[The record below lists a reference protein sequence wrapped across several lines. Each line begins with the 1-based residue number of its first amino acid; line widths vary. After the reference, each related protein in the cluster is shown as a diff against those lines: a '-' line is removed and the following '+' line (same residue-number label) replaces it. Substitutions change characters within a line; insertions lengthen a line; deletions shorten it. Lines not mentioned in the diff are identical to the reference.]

1 MGASESKI
9 AFRKQVFNLSE
20 PDIEQLELFYT
31 LPETTEDIFN
41 LCAHKDIRIAI
52 EKQPHNVT
60 LLIETLIERLE
71 KYIKDPV
78 ETKEASNCIRL
89 LTRILPFIFEASNN
103 LENNMFWSVKG
114 DTCLGTKLSVIVSQL
129 LFLRGFTI
137 PSSKQNTPHVQ
148 YIIWQKGIGA
158 STAPPAIKEE
168 IVNRIE
174 VMRLLLTLLSRTMYS
189 TAGELANIENLWARE
204 FCIRLE
210 RKAALAMLCSFTNT
224 ITNYDPIGWA
234 TLPYNHA
241 SKSYLPG
248 SAKAIKLTT
257 DLLVLVWHYMDTN
270 KKFLAHLC
278 QSPNV
283 LVLLQAIM
291 VESLDARTVPSKLGI
306 LRLNC
311 FILHRLSQDRNF
323 GIRLNENCDV
333 SILGQYTK
341 LFPIYSSGCWGDL
354 LYLYIYVLL
363 STNTTARQTILHL
376 QESYLSSMANVSHLV
391 TKFTSATANKLF
403 NLFQVYSSPR
413 YLLSRERNY
422 TKLFYLLYIIDTI
435 LQYQYAGNS
444 QIVYTF
450 VRNREKILSL
460 RDMDFE
466 KSVEQVQKLNAQ
478 SSEGN
483 LEISSSTDAIDG
495 ESPKSVT
502 TLAAQ
507 AKEKGAESPVKEDR
521 LVSDKL
527 QGKKPI
533 SPYES
538 SNGFTPT
545 FEWVTAI

>member
-20 PDIEQLELFYT
+20 PDIKQLELFYT

-41 LCAHKDIRIAI
+41 LCAHKDIRSAI
-52 EKQPHNVT
+52 EKQPQNVT
-60 LLIETLIERLE
+60 LLIEALIDRLE
-71 KYIKDPV
+71 KFIKEPV
-78 ETKEASNCIRL
+78 ETKEASNCVRL
-89 LTRILPFIFEASNN
+89 LTRILPFIFEAQGN
-103 LENNMFWSVKG
+103 LENNIFWLVKG
-114 DTCLGTKLSVIVSQL
+114 DTCMVSQL

-189 TAGELANIENLWARE
+189 TPGELANSENLWARE

-224 ITNYDPIGWA
+224 ITNYDPVGWA

-241 SKSYLPG
+241 SKTYLPG

-278 QSPNV
+278 QSPSV
-283 LVLLQAIM
+283 LILLQSIM
-291 VESLDARTVPSKLGI
+291 VESLDARTTPSKLGL
-306 LRLNC
+306 LRLSC
-311 FILHRLSQDRNF
+311 FILHRISQDRNF
-323 GIRLNENCDV
+323 GIRLNESCDV
-333 SILGQYTK
+333 SILGQHAK
-341 LFPIYSSGCWGDL
+341 LFPIYSNGCWGDL
-354 LYLYIYVLL
+354 VYLYIYVLL
-363 STNTTARQTILHL
+363 STNTSARQTILHL
-376 QESYLSSMANVSHLV
+376 QESYLSSMANVAHLV
-391 TKFTSATANKLF
+391 TKFTAATSNKLF

-450 VRNREKILSL
+450 VRNREKILAL

-466 KSVEQVQKLNAQ
+466 RSIEQLQKMQ
-478 SSEGN
+478 TQPSESN
-483 LEISSSTDAIDG
+483 LEASSSTDAIDG

-502 TLAAQ
+502 ALATQ
-507 AKEKGAESPVKEDR
+507 VKEKAESPAKDER
-521 LVSDKL
+521 NVSDKL
-527 QGKKPI
+527 LGKKPI
-533 SPYES
+533 AAYES
-538 SNGFTPT
+538 SSGFTPT
-545 FEWVTAI
+545 FEWVIAILI